1 MTAAA
6 GGAPGQRRWPG
17 TIARLHR
24 APRAIVRRLLA
35 ARGGNAGIE
44 FALSGPLF
52 LILLFAILEMGLDTF
67 TQAEL
72 DDAAHDAARQIALG
86 NDTTSASVVGT
97 VCIKLVLISPKCTS
111 SVSVYVTSGTSFA
124 SLTAAHVTAAGG
136 LSSSTFTPGGANADV
151 LLQVAFTRTFVLPFF
166 SSLIGG
172 NQTNTL
178 LSSVAFQ
185 NEPF

>member
-1 MTAAA
+1 M
-6 GGAPGQRRWPG
+6 AP
-17 TIARLHR
+17 
-24 APRAIVRRLLA
+24 RLLA

-72 DDAAHDAARQIALG
+72 DDAVHDAARQIALG
-86 NDTTSASVVGT
+86 NDTTAASVVTT
-97 VCIKLVLISPKCTS
+97 VCVKLALIVPKCTS

-124 SLTAAHVTAAGG
+124 SLSAAHVTAAGG
-136 LSSSTFTPGGANADV
+136 LSASTFTPGSANSDV
-151 LLQVAFTRTFVLPFF
+151 LLQVGLTRAFVLPFF
-166 SSLIGG
+166 STLIGG
-172 NQTNTL
+172 NYTKTL
-178 LSSVAFQ
+178 LASVAFQ